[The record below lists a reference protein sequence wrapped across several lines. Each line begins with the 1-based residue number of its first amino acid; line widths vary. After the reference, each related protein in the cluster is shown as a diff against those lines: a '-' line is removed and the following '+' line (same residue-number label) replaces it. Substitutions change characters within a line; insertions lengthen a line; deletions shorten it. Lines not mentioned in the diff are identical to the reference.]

1 MRKQVDAGACLQMSA
16 PLEEQCTH
24 VSNCSRM
31 RSVLVTNLYPITFT
45 SSLGPRAICCL
56 PLLLLAVFL
65 QASLGQAQSLT
76 SLSISPNQPSVDIGS
91 TTQLT
96 ATAT

>member
-1 MRKQVDAGACLQMSA
+1 MGDANMREQVYAEARLQMSA

-24 VSNCSRM
+24 DSNCSCV
-31 RSVLVTNLYPITFT
+31 RSVLVTNLYPITFN

-65 QASLGQAQSLT
+65 
-76 SLSISPNQPSVDIGS
+76 
-91 TTQLT
+91 
-96 ATAT
+96 